1 MGKSNEEKA
10 LERIKELYEKAKKY
24 YEKKGINVSREKEP
38 LVVFAYLAENQ
49 EKPQLEALITLLVKS
64 LKERGEKFNTEEFI
78 QQTYNTLHSFFERIY
93 STEEADEILERL
105 QEKKEKETQKE
116 KQEEKQD
123 KTEKKDKGE
132 KGKKRNGKE
141 TQGEGQDKTEGQEK
155 VEKGKKEEIEKKEK
169 KTKGGTTPEA
179 PSKGKKGKKPEI
191 IEIDEPAS
199 EEIIKTF
206 FSTENMPKNVA
217 VPKKSLPIPPY
228 IVRFQNDDDFY
239 NAFTEFLKRRRE
251 NADIDKTKGIFQK
264 LLHPELRLRKDPPYL
279 PEVPAE
285 VEDAVRGVMREEIGE
300 LLTPT
305 EIEAIKISTPTKAEG
320 KFRVWD
326 DLSNSLDIF
335 IKEYEN
341 YLTDPEFIE
350 KADINK
356 QIAQKFLNII
366 EKRVGKNSFP
376 PYSFH
381 YEDIGGGVIRTAVS
395 FTKEFIDL
403 LSQLPEAKLYFTE
416 GILHHFLDTV
426 EIPEGNAIVW
436 LNSTFIKEN
445 NELLSIF
452 SNEEIKLRKILNDLI
467 TKHGT
472 SFWGKIVSSKEAT
485 KPFGILKII
494 KDEDFPGD
502 IKNVVDEII
511 EKEIDNLRKINK
523 RQYVRISKEL
533 GFTVDENNT
542 IKVSIPPPP
551 SASSSSTDPSSPQ
564 PPPDTPTTPST
575 PGSPPSKP
583 PKKINPRDI
592 PIEILRKIRSPYV
605 LGATGALFAL
615 YLLLRKKGEGEKIEL
630 PSLELPSAPTTD
642 ISFQGI
648 PPITINIDVENTI
661 AKMAEAFRRKAEQK
675 KAQLVKRIEQ
685 AYIMT
690 QVQSALFNMYK
701 PETKVSFHES
711 VIISLYAEANKYDEK
726 TKLAMLRGLMYAK
739 QNNIAY
745 TSPEELLAYS
755 HLPITEKSNEAIQAY
770 IDYQNRMAQ
779 ILQFEFQKDYETYIN
794 LTKEATK
801 WRIKAQELQEKINA
815 KIILTN
821 FMLRFKK
828 EVEEAKKRA
837 SIPSLEV
844 MVEERQ

>member
-1 MGKSNEEKA
+1 MGRSNEEKA

-24 YEKKGINVSREKEP
+24 YEKKGINVSGEKEP
-38 LVVFAYLAENQ
+38 LVVFAYLAEKQ
-49 EKPQLEALITLLVKS
+49 EKPQLEALITLLVRN

-78 QQTYNTLHSFFERIY
+78 RQTYNTLYSFFERIY
-93 STEEADEILERL
+93 STEEADEILKRL

-132 KGKKRNGKE
+132 KGKKRKGKE

-179 PSKGKKGKKPEI
+179 PSKGKNGKESKI
-191 IEIDEPAS
+191 IEFDEPAS
-199 EEIIKTF
+199 EKIIETF

-217 VPKKSLPIPPY
+217 VPKKSSPIPPY

-285 VEDAVRGVMREEIGE
+285 VKDAVRGVIGE
-300 LLTPT
+300 
-305 EIEAIKISTPTKAEG
+305 EFGESIKISTPTKAEG

-341 YLTDPEFIE
+341 YLEEPEFIE

-376 PYSFH
+376 PYLFH
-381 YEDIGGGVIRTAVS
+381 YENMEGGVTRTAVS

-494 KDEDFPGD
+494 KDGDFPGD

-511 EKEIDNLRKINK
+511 EKEIDNLRKI
-523 RQYVRISKEL
+523 YEGLVVPISGKF
-533 GFTVDENNT
+533 GFKVKDNT
-542 IKVSIPPPP
+542 IEVSIPPNQ
-551 SASSSSTDPSSPQ
+551 SSPQ
-564 PPPDTPTTPST
+564 PPPNTPTTPST

-605 LGATGALFAL
+605 LGAAGALFAL
-615 YLLLRKKGEGEKIEL
+615 YLLLRKKKEGEKIEL
-630 PSLELPSAPTTD
+630 PSLELPSTPTTD

-779 ILQFEFQKDYETYIN
+779 ILQFEFQKDYEAYIN

-801 WRIKAQELQEKINA
+801 WRIKAQELQEKINT

-821 FMLRFKK
+821 FILNFKK
-828 EVEEAKKRA
+828 EVEEAKRRA
-837 SIPSLEV
+837 SIPSFEV